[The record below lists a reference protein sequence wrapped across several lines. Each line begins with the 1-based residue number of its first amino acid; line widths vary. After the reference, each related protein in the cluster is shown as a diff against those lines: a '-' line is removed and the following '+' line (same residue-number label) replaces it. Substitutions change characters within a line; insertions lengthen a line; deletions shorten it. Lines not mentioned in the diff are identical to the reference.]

1 VAREGDMEAEGE
13 IWWLKEVGTTNIGGD
28 DREYERDICRVVR
41 G

>member
-13 IWWLKEVGTTNIGGD
+13 IWWLKEVGIVSISGFD
-28 DREYERDICRVVR
+28 KEYKWDIYQAVR